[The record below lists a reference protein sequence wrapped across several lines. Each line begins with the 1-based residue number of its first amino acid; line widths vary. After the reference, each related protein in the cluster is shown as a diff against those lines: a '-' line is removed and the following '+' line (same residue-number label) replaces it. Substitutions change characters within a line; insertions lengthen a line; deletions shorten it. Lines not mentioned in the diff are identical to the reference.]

1 MVGTEDLLARTAD
14 VVPRRA
20 SETKKVLDLLSSE
33 VTVFNVH
40 PSRGHQS
47 GGRGRYVLGALL
59 LGVAV
64 STACFVLLTR
74 GTERVNTNVTRAFT
88 LMLERCAGNPKC
100 VETETANL
108 VVATSPVDVAAAAI
122 EVYRENPRAVPACH
136 TYMHLLGAHFTAM
149 VVTGDAPA
157 LGETWTDCGAGL
169 VHGAFENI
177 EFDPADSDRIAA
189 VVSLCDGREFAEP
202 LLRHH
207 SCLHAV
213 GHGVHSAVDGD
224 LRRGEDLCMRAIP
237 DEPSFIRNHPCLA
250 GVYMV
255 DRDERVSTLDAPV
268 DVEGWA
274 SLLKHC
280 PTSPRPEV
288 CTSSY
293 FEIATRH
300 GRLEALSYLDWCLT
314 ASAEDTCLLLL
325 GQGATFRQL
334 FDSSEDLDVT
344 TCPTAA
350 AERGLNGEAC
360 LDGSRRALAASG
372 TSSEELESA
381 LCRLLQASAM
391 SCQARNEPSL
401 LGNESG
407 E

>member
-1 MVGTEDLLARTAD
+1 

-20 SETKKVLDLLSSE
+20 SETREVLDLHVLE
-33 VTVFNVH
+33 ITVFDVH
-40 PSRGHQS
+40 PSRSHRS
-47 GGRGRYVLGALL
+47 GGRGRYILGALL
-59 LGVAV
+59 LGAAV
-64 STACFVLLTR
+64 STACFVLLVR
-74 GTERVNTNVTRAFT
+74 GSQTGSVDTNVTRAFT
-88 LMLERCAGNPKC
+88 LMIERCAGNSKC

-122 EVYRENPRAVPACH
+122 EVYRENPQAVPACH
-136 TYMHLLGAHFTAM
+136 TYMHLLGAHLTAM

-177 EFDPADSDRIAA
+177 EFDPADSNRIAEIVA
-189 VVSLCDGREFAEP
+189 LCDGREFAEP
-202 LLRHH
+202 LPRHH

-213 GHGVHSAVDGD
+213 GHGIHSAVGGD

-237 DEPSFIRNHPCLA
+237 DEVSFTRNHPCLA

-255 DRDERVSTLDAPV
+255 DRDERVDALDAPV
-268 DVEGWA
+268 TVEGWA
-274 SLLKHC
+274 DLLNHC
-280 PTSPRPEV
+280 STSPRPEV

-293 FEIATRH
+293 FEIATRN

-314 ASAEDTCLLLL
+314 ASAEDVCLLLL
-325 GQGATFRQL
+325 GQGATFREL
-334 FDSSEDLDVT
+334 FGVSKELDAT
-344 TCPTAA
+344 TCLTAA
-350 AERGLNGEAC
+350 TERGLATAPC

-381 LCRLLQASAM
+381 LCRLLQAGGV
-391 SCQARNEPSL
+391 SCPPRNETSL
-401 LGNESG
+401 LDDESG